1 MELINNM
8 NKHKMAT
15 RSKTKIKSPTVKMS
29 QTPPNNDDIDEYGN
43 LAGFID
49 YDEDEEFTLKG
60 QVELQRELSRLSRG
74 NILTMEFDENDDDD
88 DEDYKPKKDKKKK
101 NKIKTEIVD
110 IDEEKIGDKS
120 DMGNLLMSYILNKA
134 NAQLDSNR
142 EKMKRIKKLKK
153 QMKEESYDQ
162 DLDIQEDDD
171 DILYSLNEELIE
183 NEIKCKNPPKI
194 KKKKENKKKNK
205 KTIEIIID
213 ENISLPI
220 EEESVS
226 EEEYDE
232 SNDESNDE
240 EYDSVTDSDSI
251 ISVEELSDR
260 TSDNRDDDS
269 SDLELDQYDEEFTDL
284 IDMYALDN
292 SEDGHIEYFHG
303 LKKDKKM
310 SYLKQMKNLYKINDT
325 EVPLKFKVL
334 ESKMDDITKSIALT
348 NLDKLSEMDVSTGE
362 YSKMD
367 QWING
372 LIKIPFNTFIHLPVK
387 PDDNPIKKKEF
398 LSHTCESLDKAVYG
412 HKDAKSHILQ
422 VIGKWIRNSNSG
434 GNVLAIQGP
443 MGNGKTT
450 LIKEGISKSLNRP
463 FAFIALG
470 GASDSSFFD
479 GHCYT
484 YEGARWGRIVDILH
498 KCKCMNPI
506 ICFDELDKV
515 SDTSKGD
522 EIINMLIHMT
532 DSSQNKEFHDN
543 YFPGVDIDLSKVLF
557 IFSFNDESQI
567 NRILKDRMQVI
578 RTKGYEIKDKIQIAQ
593 NYLLPEIY
601 NLYDYT
607 NQDIIFTDEIITH
620 IVDKYTESEEG
631 VRNLKR
637 CLENIVSILNIYN
650 LTDNEDMIMES
661 KIKDFKLPIQL
672 NNEHI
677 SALLK
682 INNGDI
688 PPPNMYL

>member
-620 IVDKYTESEEG
+620 IIDKYTESEEG